1 MSEKISLDSSALL
14 YMLIKH
20 RNIPFCSAEEPEGHE
35 FHITK
40 AFYRS
45 LLE

>member
-1 MSEKISLDSSALL
+1 
-14 YMLIKH
+14 MLIKH